1 MSIERHYSIKTLA
14 RIFDTSK
21 DFWRKK
27 VALGE
32 IKAVKVG
39 RSVRI
44 PEKEVLK
51 LVHSLWTMNDFIE
64 EILSK

>member
-1 MSIERHYSIKTLA
+1 MSIERYYSINSLA
-14 RIFDTSK
+14 RIFDNSE

-64 EILSK
+64 EILNK

>member
-1 MSIERHYSIKTLA
+1 MPIERYYSINSLA
-14 RIFDTSK
+14 RIFDNSK

-27 VALGE
+27 IALGE
-32 IKAVKVG
+32 IQAVKVG

-51 LVHSLWTMNDFIE
+51 LVHSLWTMNDFVE
-64 EILSK
+64 EILNK